1 MVHFVDETL
10 VLAVD
15 LGADVIAAYRLD
27 AAAATLAPLASSPL
41 PAGFGPRHLV
51 ALDHD
56 RIVVG
61 GELTGEIALLR
72 LDPATGRLEL
82 LDLQSGSDVTDE
94 PAAPSGLGRTDDARH
109 VLMANRGPDTVAS
122 FRVDGQ
128 RIELVDETP
137 CGGDHPRD
145 LTVVG
150 DRVYV
155 ADQDSDA
162 ITVLRVD
169 PGTGELTATASW
181 FSTPSPTQVLAVP
194 GPAHHGS

>member
-1 MVHFVDETL
+1 M
-10 VLAVD
+10 LAVD
-15 LGADVIAAYRLD
+15 LGADLIAAYRLD
-27 AAAATLAPLASSPL
+27 AAAATLAPLASSSL

-56 RIVVG
+56 RVAVA

-82 LDLQSGSDVTDE
+82 LDLQRGSDVTGE
-94 PAAPSGLGRTDDARH
+94 PAAPSGIGRTDDGRY

-122 FRVDGQ
+122 FRVHGQ
-128 RIELVDETP
+128 TIQLVDETP

-155 ADQDSDA
+155 ANQESDA

-169 PGTGELTATASW
+169 PDTGDLAATAQ
-181 FSTPSPTQVLAVP
+181 PVQDAQPDPGAGPVP
-194 GPAHHGS
+194 ASSDGR